1 MARRRFFVDSIQQS
15 RAVLA
20 GEDARHLRQ
29 VLRAEVG
36 QCYELS
42 DNRSVYLAEIE
53 SLAKD
58 RVSFRILEE
67 IAVSPPPVRLTL
79 LLALIKFDRFEW
91 ALEKA
96 TELGVEA
103 VLPVA
108 TERSEKGLER
118 AAVKR
123 LDRWRRIV
131 RESSQQARRARLPEV
146 LPPAALGN
154 ALTNGSPYSWFLDE
168 RSGACPILAAL
179 PARRQPSDTVRLLVG
194 PEGGFT
200 EAERVCARE
209 AGWTPVSLGPNI
221 LRAETAAIAALAVI
235 SSAWLESARFDSPV
249 SRSLS

>member
-1 MARRRFFVDSIQQS
+1 MARRRFFVDAIQQS

-29 VLRAEVG
+29 VLRAEIG
-36 QCYELS
+36 QRYELS
-42 DNRSVYLAEIE
+42 DNRSVYLAEVA

-58 RVSFRILEE
+58 RVSFRVLEE
-67 IAVSPPPVRLTL
+67 IAVPPPPVRLTL

-96 TELGVEA
+96 TELGVET
-103 VLPVA
+103 VRPVA

-118 AAVKR
+118 AAAKR
-123 LDRWRRIV
+123 LERWRKIV

-146 LPPAALGN
+146 LPPAAFGDVLAG
-154 ALTNGSPYSWFLDE
+154 GSPYSWFLE
-168 RSGACPILAAL
+168 EQSGACPILAAL
-179 PARRQPSDTVRLLVG
+179 PARRQFSDAVRLLVG

-200 EAERVCARE
+200 GAERARARE
-209 AGWTPVSLGPNI
+209 AGWTPVSLGPHI
-221 LRAETAAIAALAVI
+221 LRTETAAIAALAVI

-249 SRSLS
+249 SGSLS